1 MSPNTSPKK
10 IEKVEDEALRI
21 LWEDGHQSVYSFRLL
36 RQHCPCAL
44 CRDERTGKRLLDPD
58 SVPMDLKAT
67 RAELVGNYAL
77 TLLFSD
83 GHSTG
88 IYSFEYLRREC
99 PCQECNGRIG

>member
-1 MSPNTSPKK
+1 
-10 IEKVEDEALRI
+10 
-21 LWEDGHQSVYSFRLL
+21 
-36 RQHCPCAL
+36 
-44 CRDERTGKRLLDPD
+44 
-58 SVPMDLKAT
+58 MDLKAT

-99 PCQECNGRIG
+99 PCKDCAG

>member
-1 MSPNTSPKK
+1 MNASPRK
-10 IEKVEDEALRI
+10 IEKVEDEALR
-21 LWEDGHQSVYSFRLL
+21 LFWEDGHRSEFTFRLL
-36 RQHCPCAL
+36 RQRCPCAQ
-44 CRDERTGKRLLDPD
+44 CRDEHTGRRLLDPD
-58 SVPMDLKAT
+58 SVHVDLKAT

-99 PCQECNGRIG
+99 PCRECAG